1 MPSISALLQHQSQDT
16 RGRAAMALALIST
29 ASPNAVAS
37 AVLTSPEGLLG
48 HMLTHLSGDD
58 TSKNRSFYAT
68 LIGQCALVYDSAGL
82 KKIGDAGAV
91 PYLLK
96 LLKEADK
103 SSQQRVLGSLAVG
116 WQLHN
121 IQWPL
126 GNFGHTW
133 PLRIAFACNQS
144 SLSTAGMLLAR
155 RLTLS
160 TSASMSIGTSMAGQ
174 LADSHRSPL
183 CNFDGVLEHQAHS
196 AVLMHA
202 RSATAI
208 GRLYAAP
215 ASAYA
220 AEDTMSV
227 SEQSVAGGCHAEP
240 GVCFT

>member
-155 RLTLS
+155 RLTFAYCQHLLPCPLAQAWLDNWLIHIDLPYVTLMVSWS
-160 TSASMSIGTSMAGQ
+160 TRHIVPYLCMPA
-174 LADSHRSPL
+174 LPL
-183 CNFDGVLEHQAHS
+183 
-196 AVLMHA
+196 
-202 RSATAI
+202 
-208 GRLYAAP
+208 
-215 ASAYA
+215 
-220 AEDTMSV
+220 
-227 SEQSVAGGCHAEP
+227 
-240 GVCFT
+240 